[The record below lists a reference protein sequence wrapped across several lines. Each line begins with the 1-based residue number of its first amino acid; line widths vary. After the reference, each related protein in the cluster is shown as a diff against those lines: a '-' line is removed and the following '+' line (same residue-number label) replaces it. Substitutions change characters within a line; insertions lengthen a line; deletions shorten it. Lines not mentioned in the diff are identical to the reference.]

1 MPTLLTGMKPIARRS
16 VNRRFL
22 APAAEICRSCLR
34 LPARTVRIRRDRA
47 WLDELPDYLLRDI
60 GIERSEISLA
70 VWFGG
75 RTRRGG
81 PWI

>member
-1 MPTLLTGMKPIARRS
+1 M
-16 VNRRFL
+16 
-22 APAAEICRSCLR
+22 R